1 MPKQKSVPSVPT
13 ICDSE
18 VASISSRSQSGRW
31 ILLKPAGTGTG
42 TGTETE
48 TGTRTETGKY
58 ES

>member
-1 MPKQKSVPSVPT
+1 MATHSFGIAVQKY
-13 ICDSE
+13 SE
-18 VASISSRSQSGRW
+18 ELEHIRWGRW

-42 TGTETE
+42 TGTETG